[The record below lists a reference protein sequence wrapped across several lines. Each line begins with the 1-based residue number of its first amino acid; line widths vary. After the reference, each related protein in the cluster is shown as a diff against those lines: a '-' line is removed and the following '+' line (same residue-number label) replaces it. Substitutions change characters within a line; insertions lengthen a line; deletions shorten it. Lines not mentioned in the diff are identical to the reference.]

1 MCLPLLFACS
11 FSPFL
16 PQPTS
21 TATTLPGTQHSTST
35 STLFHTDTFLGL
47 CFFGKLFLHNPS
59 SFFSSSLVATL
70 DHSKSLF
77 VLLLDFDLVR
87 TTIATPTPPSQS
99 TVLSHCSF
107 VTLGVGFLGL
117 TLLNTQRFSYF
128 WNPSSP
134 SSRAVR
140 PSTWPRPCSLS
151 RLALFTASPDTRTR
165 FCFRGLP

>member
-1 MCLPLLFACS
+1 MCLPLFFACS

-47 CFFGKLFLHNPS
+47 CFLGN
-59 SFFSSSLVATL
+59 SFFTTQVPSFHLLS
-70 DHSKSLF
+70 
-77 VLLLDFDLVR
+77 LLLLI
-87 TTIATPTPPSQS
+87 IARAYLFYCWTSTLSEQQSQHPHHQAKAQS
-99 TVLSHCSF
+99 YRIALLSLWVL
-107 VTLGVGFLGL
+107 GFW

-151 RLALFTASPDTRTR
+151 RLALFTASRDTRTR